1 MIRIPN
7 QFAFQ
12 ISTESDQYQDVV
24 RYSDGDSY
32 FAAFS
37 ATSSNRSPSQQ
48 PEVTRSPE
56 GTTRRRKMAQSSG
69 RLDRFV

>member
-24 RYSDGDSY
+24 RYSDGDN
-32 FAAFS
+32 FFFNFQQRHR
-37 ATSSNRSPSQQ
+37 TDRQVNNRKSH
-48 PEVTRSPE
+48 VL
-56 GTTRRRKMAQSSG
+56 RKGQLVEEKWHRVQVG
-69 RLDRFV
+69 